1 MRVAAYYRVSTTRQA
16 EKDLSIPDQKHQ
28 AVKYC
33 DLREWELVREFVEA
47 GASAIDDNRS
57 VFQDLIDFATGPE
70 RPVDVILVHSFSR
83 FFRDGYAFE
92 HYRRRLK
99 RHEVSVISM
108 TQEVADNPQGDL
120 IRNILTSFDAYA
132 SAETAKHVLRSM
144 QENARQGFWNGS
156 RPPFGYRTV
165 EAERRG
171 DKIKKKL
178 AIAEGEAQMVQII
191 YGLYTAGNGDKG
203 PMGVK
208 AIADHLNTRGMTLR
222 GRRFHVSNVYDI
234 LTRSTY
240 GGTHYFNRMDSKTRR
255 RKPREQW
262 IAVET
267 PAILESGLFERVQAT
282 LKARNPK
289 KTPPRV
295 VSGPTLLT
303 GILRCSICG
312 GGMTLRTGK
321 SGRYRY
327 YTCSTCARQGK
338 SVCPGRT
345 VRMEY
350 IDQVILDQLATKL
363 FTPER
368 LRTILTELMD
378 RSKDDDKTRQQKL
391 AWLRREHKTQEAAL
405 ANLYKA
411 IENGVVDIGDA
422 QLRERIVRV
431 KMLRDERAE
440 EADLLNRQ
448 INNTN
453 KAITPEKLEAFS
465 SLMHEKLFEGSPAFR
480 RAYLHLFVDRIELDE
495 REIRIRGSKRA
506 LAKGISTPAKLG
518 TPEVPSFVREWCARQ
533 DSNL

>member
-1 MRVAAYYRVSTTRQA
+1 
-16 EKDLSIPDQKHQ
+16 
-28 AVKYC
+28 
-33 DLREWELVREFVEA
+33 
-47 GASAIDDNRS
+47 
-57 VFQDLIDFATGPE
+57 
-70 RPVDVILVHSFSR
+70 
-83 FFRDGYAFE
+83 
-92 HYRRRLK
+92 
-99 RHEVSVISM
+99 M

-178 AIAEGEAQMVQII
+178 AITEDEAQVVKII
-191 YGLYTAGNGDKG
+191 YDLYTVGNGNKG

-208 AIADHLNTRGMTLR
+208 AIADHLNTRDVTLR
-222 GRRFHVSNVYDI
+222 GRQFHVSNVYDI

-240 GGTHYFNRMDSKTRR
+240 TGTHYFNRMDSKTRR
-255 RKPREQW
+255 RKPRKQW
-262 IAVET
+262 IAVQT
-267 PAILESGLFERVQAT
+267 PAILESNLFERVQAT

-295 VSGPTLLT
+295 VNGPTLLT
-303 GILRCSICG
+303 GILRCSTCG

-321 SGRYRY
+321 SGRYKY

-345 VRMEY
+345 VRMEF
-350 IDQVILDQLATKL
+350 IDQIILDQLASKL
-363 FTPER
+363 FTPDR
-368 LRTILTELMD
+368 LRTILAELMD
-378 RSKDDDKTRQQKL
+378 CLKDNDKTRYQKL
-391 AWLRREHKTQEAAL
+391 AWLRREHTTQETAL
-405 ANLYKA
+405 SNLYKA
-411 IENGVVDIGDA
+411 IEGGVVDIGDA
-422 QLRERIVRV
+422 QLRERIARIKV
-431 KMLRDERAE
+431 LRDERAE
-440 EADLLNRQ
+440 EADLLKRQ

-453 KAITPEKLEAFS
+453 SAITPEKLENFS

-480 RAYLHLFVDRIELDE
+480 RAYLHLFVDRIELDD
-495 REIRIRGSKRA
+495 REIRIRGSKRG